1 LGVTGTPGTGK
12 TTVSRML
19 GRELGLP
26 VVSLDDMVIGEGLV
40 KGFDERRGSHI
51 ADVDR
56 VTEAAPRLV
65 NVDGVY
71 EGLSIIYIEDPSIFD
86 KVVVLRCSP
95 YVLEGR
101 LRSKGFPEEKV
112 RENVEAEILDIVY
125 SEALR
130 IYGDRVLQ
138 VDNSGDP
145 SITVRRILDKLG
157 SGVSGCDS
165 VDWLGLIYERGD
177 VERFFR
183 G

>member
-1 LGVTGTPGTGK
+1 
-12 TTVSRML
+12 
-19 GRELGLP
+19 
-26 VVSLDDMVIGEGLV
+26 
-40 KGFDERRGSHI
+40 
-51 ADVDR
+51 
-56 VTEAAPRLV
+56 
-65 NVDGVY
+65 
-71 EGLSIIYIEDPSIFD
+71 
-86 KVVVLRCSP
+86 
-95 YVLEGR
+95 VLEGR